1 MFNYYAAL
9 TPVSEA
15 PVVLTVTV
23 AAPMLA
29 VIFELALSAW
39 IAVCKALAVVVE
51 LIVSSESALTMY
63 VISVPET
70 AKDP

>member
-1 MFNYYAAL
+1 
-9 TPVSEA
+9 VSEA

-23 AAPMLA
+23 AEPMLA
-29 VIFELALSAW
+29 VIFELPLSAW

-63 VISVPET
+63 VISVFEF